1 MQVALLEGPAL
12 GVIEDAFDNDGSALG
27 IPVKGTLELLVGKN
41 EGADKRF
48 VKSDGSDEGLGEIP
62 RLGFN
67 DSAFVGDSD
76 VPLSTITVGLML
88 VLGLVLKMTFGV
100 LDAN

>member
-1 MQVALLEGPAL
+1 MLVGKDEGADERFVKP
-12 GVIEDAFDNDGSALG
+12 DGSA
-27 IPVKGTLELLVGKN
+27 
-41 EGADKRF
+41 EGP
-48 VKSDGSDEGLGEIP
+48 GEIP

-67 DSAFVGDSD
+67 DTAFVGDSD
-76 VPLSTITVGLML
+76 VPLPTDTVGLLL